1 MGYFSSNI
9 INWYKNFKRDLPWRK
24 TKNPY
29 KIWLSEIILQQTQ
42 VKQGLPYYEKFLEA
56 FPTVSELANADEEQ
70 VLKIWQGLGY
80 YSRARNLHFAAKQ
93 IHKKGY
99 FPNNYEEILSLK
111 GVGEYTAAAIASFA
125 FKLPHAVVDGNV
137 FRLLSRFY
145 GIDIPINTSKGKK
158 HFTELA
164 QSLITIDS
172 PDTFNQSIMEFGSQM
187 CKPKKPDCVSC
198 PLQSQCISFSNSTT
212 HLLPVKQGKVKV
224 KTVFFEYFFF
234 KKDTKT
240 IVRKRTSKGIWQNL
254 YEFPLIT
261 SEKKMKEEDVLT
273 HSQFE
278 LWSQDINTNI
288 VSVNEFKHVLSHRI
302 IFARFWQINCADK
315 LPIIKGQEIE
325 LEDIEKI
332 AVSRLMDKFIQ
343 TKIC

>member
-9 INWYKNFKRDLPWRK
+9 INWYKNCKRDLPWRK
-24 TKNPY
+24 TRNPY

-42 VKQGLPYYEKFLEA
+42 VKQGLPYYEKFIA
-56 FPTVSELANADEEQ
+56 TFPTVSKLANADEEQ
-70 VLKIWQGLGY
+70 VLKLWQGLGY

-93 IHKKGY
+93 IYEKGY
-99 FPNNYEEILSLK
+99 FPNNYKDIISLK

-125 FKLPHAVVDGNV
+125 YKLPYAVVDGNV

-164 QSLITIDS
+164 QTLITKDN

-187 CKPKKPDCVSC
+187 CKPKNPNCENC
-198 PLQSQCISFSNSTT
+198 PLQSKCVSYSESTI

-224 KTVFFEYFFF
+224 KTVYFDYFFF

-240 IVRKRTSKGIWQNL
+240 LISKRTSKGIWQNL
-254 YEFPLIT
+254 YEFPLII
-261 SEKKMKEEDVLT
+261 SDKEMKHEDVLI
-273 HSQFE
+273 HPQFE
-278 LWSQDINTNI
+278 LWTQDIDTNI
-288 VSVNEFKHVLSHRI
+288 ISVSEFKHVLSHRI
-302 IFARFWQINCADK
+302 IFARFWQINCNNK
-315 LPIIKGQEIE
+315 LPITKCKEIKI
-325 LEDIEKI
+325 EDIEKF
-332 AVSRLMDKFIQ
+332 AVSRLMDKFLQ
-343 TKIC
+343 SKI